1 MSETQR
7 GVLFGIGAY
16 TLWGL
21 TPLFW
26 ILLQPATAIEILA
39 HRIVWALVFVVLILA
54 VLRQWAW
61 LRSLTPRKLWLL
73 ALAAIVVTVNWGT
86 YIYAVT
92 SGHVIEGALGYFI
105 NPLVSVLF
113 GVLLLRERLTV
124 AQWIAVGLGAVAVT
138 VLAIDYGRLPWF
150 ALVLAFS
157 FGTYGLIKKHVNT
170 GAAQSLA
177 VESALLAV
185 PAAGFLVFLRVT
197 EADSFGDAGPY
208 HLPLLAAAGLITLL
222 PMLLFTGAATRVPLS
237 SLGVMQYIAPS
248 MQFLLGITVFAEE
261 MPLSRWVGFVIVWA
275 ALSLFTWDALRR
287 ARREA
292 AARRPAPV

>member
-7 GVLFGIGAY
+7 GVLFGISAY

-26 ILLQPATAIEILA
+26 TFLQPASAIEILA
-39 HRIVWALVFVVLILA
+39 HRIVWALLFVLLILA
-54 VLRQWAW
+54 VLRQWSW
-61 LRSLTPRKLWLL
+61 LRTLTPRKLMLL
-73 ALAAIVVTVNWGT
+73 GLAAIVVTCNWGT

-113 GVLLLRERLTV
+113 GVLLLRERLTA
-124 AQWIAVGLGAVAVT
+124 AQWVAVGLGAAAVT

-177 VESALLAV
+177 VESAMLAV
-185 PAAGFLVFLRVT
+185 PAAGFIVFLRVA
-197 EADSFGDAGPY
+197 EKDSFEAAGPY

-222 PMLLFTGAATRVPLS
+222 PLLFFTGAATRVPLS
-237 SLGVMQYIAPS
+237 SLGVMQYIAPT

-261 MPLSRWVGFVIVWA
+261 MPLSRWVGFAMVWA
-275 ALSLFTWDALRR
+275 ALSLFTWDAFRR
-287 ARREA
+287 ATNG
-292 AARRPAPV
+292 RRPPPV